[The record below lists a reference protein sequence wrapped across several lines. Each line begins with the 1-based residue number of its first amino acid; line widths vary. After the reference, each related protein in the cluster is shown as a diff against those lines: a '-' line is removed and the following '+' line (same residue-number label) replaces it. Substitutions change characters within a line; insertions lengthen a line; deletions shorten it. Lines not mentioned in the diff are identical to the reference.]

1 MPIITEFSFLNLL
14 IAFLLAWGVSV
25 AIKITTE
32 VIKNKKFELYYIV
45 TDGGF
50 PSCHSTFVSSLVAG
64 TFLYSGFSLIT
75 FVALGFAIINIRD
88 ALGVRRE
95 VGKQSI
101 ILRTLK
107 GKKFDNIKLRR
118 EGHNFWQVLAGIF
131 FGIAITTIVLLIL

>member
-1 MPIITEFSFLNLL
+1 MAIITEFSFLNFL
-14 IAFLLAWGVSV
+14 IAFLLAEGVSI
-25 AIKITTE
+25 AIKIITE
-32 VIKNKKFELYYIV
+32 IIKNKKFKLYYLV

-75 FVALGFAIINIRD
+75 FAVFGFAIINIRD

-107 GKKFDNIKLRR
+107 GKKF
-118 EGHNFWQVLAGIF
+118 
-131 FGIAITTIVLLIL
+131 